1 MYEKK
6 DEFLLTFAKKQPY
19 RMKKFSFF
27 HFVAHIIFWVVTLY
41 AFTHF
46 SYIRPMFP
54 QKSTEIFYVFLLMV
68 MSYLHYFLLIPYLF
82 QRKWYVAYWS
92 TTFILILLLSMLEL
106 YFSSDHLEKTYQELG
121 ADLFYHYLRSLFIM
135 ISLRNAEFW
144 AFFFILRLN
153 MEIKTISENKEYAIL
168 KEAKIIAVFVEENQ
182 TITLKINDLSYIQ
195 CTRNKCKIHTKNNIV
210 YEQYASLSHW
220 EELLKPYGAVRV
232 NRDTLIMMDAVVAFT
247 CDRVQLIP
255 SGVNVNYYK
264 GDKQDEVFRYLCERL
279 PSKQIISWNDN
290 EKVESEGK
298 NGSLNDVYGKFGS
311 KRIVNLEEFHDII
324 TYDKEMICI
333 CRFIGKNSC
342 PNAKMISDALNVPY
356 RTLARKLKYLK
367 NMNII
372 QYQGAKKNGG
382 YVISPQ
388 VSEELRE
395 FLID

>member
-1 MYEKK
+1 M
-6 DEFLLTFAKKQPY
+6 FTFAKSNIY
-19 RMKKFSFF
+19 RMKKFKIF
-27 HFVAHIIFWVVTLY
+27 HLVGHVIFWLITTF
-41 AFTHF
+41 AFTHY
-46 SYIRPMFP
+46 SYVRPMLNP
-54 QKSTEIFYVFLLMV
+54 FYMELIIVFLLAV
-68 MSYLHYFLLIPYLF
+68 TVYIHYFLLIPHLF
-82 QRKWYVAYWS
+82 QRKMYVAYWS
-92 TTFILILLLSMLEL
+92 ITLIIILLQSSLEICLSYDKLRNIYEG
-106 YFSSDHLEKTYQELG
+106 LG
-121 ADLFYHYLRSLFIM
+121 IDLFHHYLRSLFIM

-153 MEIKTISENKEYAIL
+153 VEMKTISDNKEYAIL
-168 KEAKIIAVFVEENQ
+168 KEAKIIAVFIEDNQ

-195 CTRNKCKIHTKNNIV
+195 CTRNKCKIHTKKNIV
-210 YEQYASLSHW
+210 YEQYASLIHW

-279 PSKQIISWNDN
+279 PSKQIISRNDK

-298 NGSLNDVYGKFGS
+298 NGSINDEYEKTGS
-311 KRIVNLEEFHDII
+311 KIFVNLEEFHDII
-324 TYDKEMICI
+324 TNDKEMICI

-388 VSEELRE
+388 VSEELRM
-395 FLID
+395 FLMD

>member
-1 MYEKK
+1 
-6 DEFLLTFAKKQPY
+6 
-19 RMKKFSFF
+19 MKKFSFF

-121 ADLFYHYLRSLFIM
+121 ADLFHHYIRSLFIM

-220 EELLKPYGAVRV
+220 EDLLKPYGAVRV
-232 NRDTLIMMDAVVAFT
+232 NRDTLIMTDAVVAFT
-247 CDRVQLIP
+247 CDKVQLIP
-255 SGVNVNYYK
+255 AGIGVNFYK
-264 GDKQDEVFRYLCERL
+264 GNKQDEVFRYLCEQI
-279 PSKQIISWNDN
+279 PSKQIISWNNN
-290 EKVESEGK
+290 EKKDLEEK
-298 NGSLNDVYGKFGS
+298 NGSIKDKSGETGSLNY
-311 KRIVNLEEFHDII
+311 VNLEDFTGFVANDKDKISICKAII
-324 TYDKEMICI
+324 NTPSANVKMLAEMVNI
-333 CRFIGKNSC
+333 
-342 PNAKMISDALNVPY
+342 PY
-356 RTLARKLKYLK
+356 RTTARKLKYLK
-367 NMNII
+367 EKKII
-372 QYQGAKKNGG
+372 QYQGAQKNGG
-382 YVISPQ
+382 YVLSPF
-388 VSEELRE
+388 VNEEVKEWL
-395 FLID
+395 LK